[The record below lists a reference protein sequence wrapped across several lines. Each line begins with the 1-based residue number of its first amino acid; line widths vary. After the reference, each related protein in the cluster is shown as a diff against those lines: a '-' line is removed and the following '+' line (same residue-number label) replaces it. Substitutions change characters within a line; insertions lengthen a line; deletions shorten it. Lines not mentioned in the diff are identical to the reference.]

1 MKEPVSLDLFPLVVC
16 PTEFEFVRVSLA
28 CRRFMDVF
36 ELLRYR
42 TSRRFPMRLV
52 EARVALHRLGGLG
65 GVW

>member
-1 MKEPVSLDLFPLVVC
+1 MKEPVSLDLFPPEVC
-16 PTEFEFVRVSLA
+16 PTDFEFVRVLLA
-28 CRRFMDVF
+28 RRRFMDVF